1 MFTILIFPNLEP
13 GIMYLF
19 ISSLINVIPILP
31 FLGEG

>member
-1 MFTILIFPNLEP
+1 MFTILIFPNLEL

-19 ISSLINVIPILP
+19 KSSLINVILILL